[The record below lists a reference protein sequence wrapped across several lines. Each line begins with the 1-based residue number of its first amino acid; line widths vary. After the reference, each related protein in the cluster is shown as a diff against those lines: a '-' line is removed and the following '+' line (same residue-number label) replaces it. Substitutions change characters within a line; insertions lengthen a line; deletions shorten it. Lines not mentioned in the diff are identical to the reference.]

1 MTELE
6 KIGVTTAKYK
16 QFAKKGITS
25 VEQLVRF
32 LPRKYND
39 YSKVTGFLPSG
50 EESCIVVT
58 VDTVRQY
65 NNKTPL
71 IIARCKEVETGETV
85 SVTWF
90 QQGYIYNRIAAM
102 RGQKVYV
109 VGKATYEDKYN
120 CYSITMPAVFAPDV
134 GSARRIYPVYSKIS
148 GMSDEYLT
156 SKIRAGLDMNEV
168 YIEAW
173 PENIIRNNN
182 QMSLRAALNE
192 LHNPTC
198 MATLQRA
205 QDRMVFDDL
214 LYFAMCMEKAHRNTA
229 IGSPFGL
236 KHMRNMVAAINSLPF
251 ELTADQ
257 KKALRDMT
265 DSMRSGRRINALLQG
280 DVGSGKTIVAF
291 LMMLVMADSGYQAAL
306 MAPTQVLARQ
316 HYDDLC
322 KLVAPLGLNVA
333 FIGGGKMKKKEEN
346 QLIDD
351 LQSGKI
357 HLAVGTHALLNKAD
371 HFKALAL
378 TITDEEHKF
387 GVIQRDSLI
396 ERAAAGVHSITMSA
410 TPIPRTLATVV
421 YGNEI
426 QLQTLKTPPMGRLPV
441 RTAINSSFKGT
452 FRFLCNQLSEGRQG
466 YVVCPMIDSNEDMN
480 GVMSVEE
487 TYAQYSAALEPLG
500 YKAAMLT
507 GRNSAEEMAEIIGAY
522 KENRI
527 QVLVCTTVIE
537 VGVNVPNATVII
549 INNAERFGL
558 SGLHQLRGRVGRG
571 SHQSYC
577 VLFSKESENE
587 RLKVMVDTTDGFRI
601 AEEDLRIR
609 GAGDFIG
616 TKQSGDN
623 KYMSL
628 MMAYPDK
635 YAQAQKI
642 ASYLVD
648 MDFSPAILPGL

>member
-1 MTELE
+1 MIELD
-6 KIGVTTAKYK
+6 KIGVTTAKAK
-16 QFAKKGITS
+16 QFAKKGICS
-25 VEQLVRF
+25 VEQLIRY

-39 YSKVTGFLPSG
+39 YSKVTGFLPPN

-58 VDTVRQY
+58 VDTVQQY
-65 NNKTPL
+65 HNKTPL
-71 IIARCKEVETGETV
+71 IIARCKEVETGSAV

-102 RGQKVYV
+102 RKQKVYV
-109 VGKATYEDKYN
+109 VGKATYDDKYS
-120 CYSITMPAVFAPDV
+120 CYTITMPAVFAPDV

-156 SKIRAGLDMNEV
+156 TKIHAGLDISEAYV
-168 YIEAW
+168 EAW

-182 QMSLRAALNE
+182 QMSLRTALNE
-192 LHNPTC
+192 LHNPTS
-198 MATLQRA
+198 MSTLQRA

-214 LYFAMCMEKAHRNTA
+214 LYFAMCIEKAHRNTA

-236 KHMRNMVAAINSLPF
+236 KHMKNMVAAINGLPF

-257 KKALRDMT
+257 KKALREMT
-265 DSMRSGRRINALLQG
+265 DSMRCGKRINALLQG

-291 LMMLVMADSGYQAAL
+291 LMMLAMADSGYQSAL

-322 KLVAPLGLNVA
+322 KLVAPFGMNVA
-333 FIGGGKMKKKEEN
+333 FIGGGKMKKKDETLLIEE
-346 QLIDD
+346 LR
-351 LQSGKI
+351 SGKI
-357 HLAVGTHALLNKAD
+357 HMAVGTHALLNKAD

-441 RTAINSSFKGT
+441 KTAINSSFKGT
-452 FRFLCNQLSEGRQG
+452 FKFLCNQLAEGRQG
-466 YVVCPMIDSNEDMN
+466 YVVCPMIDSNESLD
-480 GVMSVEE
+480 GVLSVEE

-500 YKAAMLT
+500 YRAAMLT

-522 KENRI
+522 KENQI
-527 QVLVCTTVIE
+527 QVLICTTVIE

-571 SHQSYC
+571 NYQSYC
-577 VLFSKESENE
+577 VLFSKENDNE

-642 ASYLVD
+642 ASHLVD
-648 MDFSPAILPGL
+648 LDFSPSVLPEM